1 MAAPRIIRPYQWFG
15 RGSRMPCRLPHRR
28 DERGQALIIFILAA
42 TVIFVM
48 AAIIVDMG
56 FWLSQRR
63 GAQSDGDFSVLAG
76 AQAYLSNQN
85 NTSGAFNDAVAWA
98 QNNGV
103 SAAQLDGTPTPNC
116 S

>member
-1 MAAPRIIRPYQWFG
+1 
-15 RGSRMPCRLPHRR
+15 MPCRLPHRR

-76 AQAYLSNQN
+76 AQAYLSNNN
-85 NTSGAFNDAVAWA
+85 NTAGAFAAAVAWA
-98 QNNGV
+98 EKNGV
-103 SAAQLDGTPTPNC
+103 PAAKIDGTATANC
-116 S
+116 SAGNSCINVGVGNV